1 MHLPTT
7 MPMMYLN
14 IMLHTSPI
22 ALIVSWSFN
31 CNIKTILMWF
41 IFNDLCSLSYSM
53 LLNYLLRTCHIL
65 PLVHVLLQHLTVLG
79 NVNLQPLTLF
89 CLIATLNRPT
99 SMPSMY
105 AEDGVDDLSHCSDVR
120 YPAALADQSTSHFI
134 SEGFVQYT
142 QPTYD
147 GALVELY
154 PAHSSV
160 DIYPPQITN
169 NYGYNT
175 NTFN

>member
-1 MHLPTT
+1 M
-7 MPMMYLN
+7 
-14 IMLHTSPI
+14 
-22 ALIVSWSFN
+22 
-31 CNIKTILMWF
+31 
-41 IFNDLCSLSYSM
+41 IFVLFSILCSFII
-53 LLNYLLRTCHIL
+53 LLFYVPLPRCPCPHSLR
-65 PLVHVLLQHLTVLG
+65 
-79 NVNLQPLTLF
+79 NMNLQPLTFLY
-89 CLIATLNRPT
+89 LTPILNRPT

-120 YPAALADQSTSHFI
+120 YSAALADQSTSHFI

-175 NTFN
+175 NTFNWIFGGKLYRLNYAKSKKK